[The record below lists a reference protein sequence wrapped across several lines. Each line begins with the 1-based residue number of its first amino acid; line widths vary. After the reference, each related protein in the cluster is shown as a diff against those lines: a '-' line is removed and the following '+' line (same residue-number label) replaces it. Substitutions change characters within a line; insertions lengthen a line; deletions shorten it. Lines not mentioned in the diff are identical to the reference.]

1 MKNTFLDYELNDG
14 SKIQLTLNFSRLLQ
28 LKNKK
33 KNMYERYNKILL
45 KGTQDAI
52 EDSIFTL
59 YIAYLCA
66 NIEHLD
72 NENLMNLEI
81 FTNSIQQD
89 FVLMNDTVNMLINPK
104 KKMDLEGRS

>member
-33 KNMYERYNKILL
+33 KDMYERYNKMLL

-52 EDSIFTL
+52 EDNIFVL

-72 NENLMNLEI
+72 DGSLMDLGTFI
-81 FTNSIQQD
+81 NSIQQD

-104 KKMDLEGRS
+104 KKTVSEGHS